1 MKSLVILVLFVGM
14 FLIVQGVFDGKLK
27 AAQENKQIE
36 YKFIPRTYYE
46 EQLDSMQLQTKM
58 SRMFDQVSPWFDRV
72 NGPALMPD
80 KSSIWFWK
88 DSKKNSELYSKM
100 DPIWQDLRKMQ
111 YVYIPLHTAAG
122 LSTWERNENDNF
134 PIKFATVNLSIWYN

>member
-72 NGPALMPD
+72 NGPVLMPD
-80 KSSIWFWK
+80 KSSI
-88 DSKKNSELYSKM
+88 
-100 DPIWQDLRKMQ
+100 
-111 YVYIPLHTAAG
+111 
-122 LSTWERNENDNF
+122 
-134 PIKFATVNLSIWYN
+134 